1 MKHTALVALSCAGLA
16 GLAGLAGAC
25 KQKEETAAAAGSGA
39 APAAGSEAAARVE
52 PFTGKLTAD
61 RVMRARGLVK
71 PFDPWEAAF
80 AQLQA
85 LLGPPTRIEGATHT
99 WSVVEGESCAYF
111 AVNRDAG
118 ADYNMQGTIVGTVQN
133 PMQTSKGSG
142 PVGNHQACLKAAG
155 VQLGPPEDP
164 NAAGPPADGSPVP
177 LATVR
182 TSVIPGRSKWKDR
195 PVKVAATLGG
205 VSTSTSG
212 SDQYVTVSLTAGSS
226 DKEEPLSC
234 SLEKNAPAP
243 DLKLGSAVIA
253 EGTMTIHEW
262 TSMGNGDVKLKP
274 ALERCKIA
282 AAPAR

>member
-1 MKHTALVALSCAGLA
+1 V
-16 GLAGLAGAC
+16 
-25 KQKEETAAAAGSGA
+25 
-39 APAAGSEAAARVE
+39 
-52 PFTGKLTAD
+52 
-61 RVMRARGLVK
+61 
-71 PFDPWEAAF
+71 
-80 AQLQA
+80 
-85 LLGPPTRIEGATHT
+85 
-99 WSVVEGESCAYF
+99 
-111 AVNRDAG
+111 
-118 ADYNMQGTIVGTVQN
+118 
-133 PMQTSKGSG
+133 
-142 PVGNHQACLKAAG
+142 CLKAAG

-164 NAAGPPADGSPVP
+164 DAAGPPADGSPVP

-195 PVKVAATLGG
+195 PVKVAAKLGS

-212 SDQYVTVSLTAGSS
+212 SDQYVTVSLIAAPD

-243 DLKLGSAVIA
+243 DLKQGSAVIA

-282 AAPAR
+282 AAPAK